1 MRYPRLI
8 CTVLTALLAAFSC
21 MNASAQFKEQ
31 AFSQQYND
39 DPAADKDST
48 DVLFYHASLV
58 ARQTGLAKKGDT
70 VVITGGITNGAS
82 GNSNLI
88 KVETMTR

>member
-1 MRYPRLI
+1 MSWAVIPVI
-8 CTVLTALLAAFSC
+8 
-21 MNASAQFKEQ
+21 
-31 AFSQQYND
+31 
-39 DPAADKDST
+39 ADEFNST
-48 DVLFYHASLV
+48 DVLFYHASIV

-88 KVETMTR
+88 KVETLTK